1 MRLFVSPKTASL
13 ENQRQITGKGFLTE
27 NGLSGYQCSHSAP
40 SMHLPIESQSWNSD
54 SRGQCKM
61 MQNVP
66 TCFRRPIQNPWLKVD
81 DIFLSLQG
89 AILIFMGFI
98 VPTMKASVIE
108 VLLGE
113 Y

>member
-1 MRLFVSPKTASL
+1 
-13 ENQRQITGKGFLTE
+13 
-27 NGLSGYQCSHSAP
+27 
-40 SMHLPIESQSWNSD
+40 
-54 SRGQCKM
+54 M

-89 AILIFMGFI
+89 AVLIFMGFI